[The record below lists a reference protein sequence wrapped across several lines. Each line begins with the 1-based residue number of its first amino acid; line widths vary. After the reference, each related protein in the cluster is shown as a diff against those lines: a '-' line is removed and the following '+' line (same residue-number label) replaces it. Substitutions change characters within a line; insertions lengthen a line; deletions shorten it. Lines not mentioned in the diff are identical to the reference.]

1 MVGILFRHPFAAVD
15 LEFHG
20 QNVATVTHTLIDT
33 LSSRRRV
40 GGGGLG
46 SSLGFAPQARA
57 RPVQRW
63 HHTGEAG
70 FTHRLHHQHRE
81 QIRLRR
87 QRQAPLILGET
98 MCTAHA
104 WFESNPSG
112 GALMLPPQQFMPLP
126 PPLTSTRT
134 YCIAQ
139 LDL

>member
-87 QRQAPLILGET
+87 QRHPSYWVRPSIQRMHGLNPTLRV
-98 MCTAHA
+98 AH
-104 WFESNPSG
+104 
-112 GALMLPPQQFMPLP
+112 
-126 PPLTSTRT
+126 
-134 YCIAQ
+134 
-139 LDL
+139 